1 MAWPLLSIPRAAAMV
16 GVSLD
21 VLRREIAS
29 GDVPTV
35 RVGQR
40 DLVDPD
46 DLSVSMSKLFDGN
59 PQEINHAM

>member
-1 MAWPLLSIPRAAAMV
+1 MV

-46 DLSVSMSKLFDGN
+46 DLSAWRASRRSVAAV
-59 PQEINHAM
+59 NHPPEAA